1 MSTVLGLSF
10 RQLGG
15 RWRLSIIFGLVA
27 IQIGL
32 AATVA
37 ILAGEEEDFTEGFI
51 NLMLDGLLVGGV
63 LPLVTMALATA
74 SFGNELDDRTLS
86 YITLK
91 PIARWRIALPKL
103 LVSIIIAGPIL
114 AVSGA
119 AAALLGLDSRI
130 ESAVAVGVGV
140 LVGVT
145 AYAAIFTWLGLMTT
159 RALAF
164 ALVYVL
170 LWEGLISSFIH
181 GVDYLSV
188 RGYTLAI
195 MHGMD
200 TTGLAELEI
209 RTIEFPAAIGGA
221 ALVTAAFFWLTV
233 RRLQRMDVP

>member
-1 MSTVLGLSF
+1 MGTVLGLSF

-15 RWRLSIIFGLVA
+15 RWRLTIIFLLVA
-27 IQIGL
+27 LQIGL
-32 AATVA
+32 AITVKV
-37 ILAGEEEDFTEGFI
+37 LTGEEEDFVEGFI
-51 NLMLDGLLVGGV
+51 NIMLDGLLVGAV

-74 SFGNELDDRTLS
+74 SFGNEMDDRTLS
-86 YITLK
+86 YIVLK
-91 PIARWRIALPKL
+91 PLARWRIALPKL
-103 LVSIIIAGPIL
+103 LASIVIAGPIL
-114 AVSGA
+114 ALSGA
-119 AAALLGLDSRI
+119 FSTVLGLD
-130 ESAVAVGVGV
+130 ADVQTAAAVGVG
-140 LVGVT
+140 LFVGVA
-145 AYAAIFTWLGLMTT
+145 AYASIFTWLGLRSS

-200 TTGLAELEI
+200 TEALTVLEV
-209 RTIEFPAAIGGA
+209 RTIEFPAAAGGA
-221 ALVTAAFFWLTV
+221 ALAIVAFFWLTV